1 MEKNIKS
8 FEIGLGNAEPI
19 ILETGWKAKQT
30 NGSIWAKHGDT
41 VVLLTAVMS
50 KKAPEDIDFFPL
62 TVNYIEKFYSVGKIP
77 GGFLKRESKPSD
89 RETLISRLIDR
100 PLRPIFPDG
109 FRNEVQIV
117 ATVVSSDN
125 KHASDILAI
134 NAASAAL
141 MISDIPFNGPVGAV
155 RVGKLDGEYIINPDV
170 AIFDNLTMN
179 IVLAGTEDAIVMV
192 EAGMKNVSEDEVVE
206 AFEKG
211 HDAIKQI
218 ILVQKKMR
226 EEIGLAKAEYKDF
239 SVPKDILEKV
249 YSECKKALFDAVMT
263 PGKKEKYEAID
274 RVKDEYMSKISEEL
288 GEKFSENEK
297 LFSEAYHEAEKKI
310 FRDITLDSKIRV
322 DGRKYDEIRPIDIEV
337 GLLPRAHGS
346 SLFTRGETQALVSV
360 TLGTKMDSQMVD
372 DIEGSSSKRFMLHY
386 NFPPFSVGEVGRM
399 GAPGRREVG
408 HGALAERAISYI
420 VPDESSF
427 PYTIRVVSEIL
438 ESNGSS
444 SMATVCGGCLSLMD
458 AGVPV
463 KDVVAGIAMGLI
475 YENGKYAIL
484 SDIMGIEDH
493 LGDMDFK
500 VAGTKTGITA
510 LQMDIKIEG
519 LKMELVREALA
530 AAKIGRL
537 YILDKMLSALPV
549 PREDLSAYAP
559 RFLTLNIN
567 PEKIGL
573 LIGPGG
579 KTIKG
584 IIEETGVSID
594 IMDEGVVNIFANS
607 KDSIDKAVDIVEAI
621 TGDLVV
627 DKNYSGK
634 VKKLMD
640 YGAFVEIAPGVEA
653 LLHVSQYS
661 HEKTDDLSKYLKV
674 GDRLEVKYL
683 GKDERGRHKISRK
696 ATLEKPKREE
706 NSVSTEQSEE

>member
-8 FEIGLGNAEPI
+8 FEIRLGEGAEPVV
-19 ILETGWKAKQT
+19 LETGWKAKQT
-30 NGSIWAKHGDT
+30 NGSIWARHGET
-41 VVLLTAVMS
+41 VVLVTAVMS
-50 KKAPEDIDFFPL
+50 KKAPEGIDFFPL
-62 TVNYIEKFYSVGKIP
+62 TVNYIEKFYAVGKIP
-77 GGFLKRESKPSD
+77 GGFIKRESKPSD
-89 RETLISRLIDR
+89 RETLVSRLIDR
-100 PLRPIFPDG
+100 PLRPLFPDG

-125 KHASDILAI
+125 NHASDILAI

-155 RVGKLDGEYIINPDV
+155 RIGKLNGEYLINPTMDL
-170 AIFDNLTMN
+170 FDELAMN
-179 IVLAGTEDAIVMV
+179 IVLVGTEDAIVMV
-192 EAGMKNVSEDEVVE
+192 EAGMKNVSEEEVVE

-211 HDAIKQI
+211 HEAIKKI
-218 ILVQKKMR
+218 IELQKKMR
-226 EEIGLAKAEYKDF
+226 EEIGLPKSEYKDL
-239 SVPKDILEKV
+239 SVPKDVLEKV
-249 YSECKKALFDAVMT
+249 YNDCRQSLFDAVMT

-274 RVKDEYMSKISEEL
+274 RVKEEYFKKLSEEL
-288 GEKFSENEK
+288 GEVFAENEK
-297 LFSEAYHEAEKKI
+297 VYSEAYHEAEKKI
-310 FRDITLDSKIRV
+310 FREITLDTKIRV

-346 SLFTRGETQALVSV
+346 ALFTRGETQALVST

-372 DIEGSSSKRFMLHY
+372 DIEGFTSKRFILHY
-386 NFPPFSVGEVGRM
+386 NFPPYSVGEVGRL

-408 HGALAERAISYI
+408 HGALAERALSYI
-420 VPDESSF
+420 IPDEASF

-463 KDVVAGIAMGLI
+463 KDTVAGIAMGLI
-475 YENGKYAIL
+475 YENNRYAIL
-484 SDIMGIEDH
+484 TDIMGIEDH

-519 LKMELVREALA
+519 LKMDLVREALS
-530 AAKIGRL
+530 AAKVGRL
-537 YILDKMLSALPV
+537 YILDKMLEVLPA
-549 PREDLSAYAP
+549 PKDELSPFAP
-559 RFLTLNIN
+559 RFLTLTIN

-584 IIEETGVSID
+584 IIDETGVSID
-594 IMDEGVVNIFANS
+594 IMDEGIVNIFASS
-607 KDSIDKAVDIVEAI
+607 KEAIDKAVGMVEAI
-621 TGDLVV
+621 VGELVI
-627 DKNYSGK
+627 DKIYNGK

-640 YGAFVEIAPGVEA
+640 YGAFLEIAPGVEA

-661 HEKTDDLSKYLKV
+661 HERVADLSKHLKV
-674 GDRLEVKYL
+674 GDELQVKYL

-696 ATLEKPKREE
+696 ALLEKLSKE
-706 NSVSTEQSEE
+706 EQSEE

>member
-8 FEIGLGNAEPI
+8 YEIRLGSNAEPI

-30 NGSIWAKHGDT
+30 NGSIWAKHGET
-41 VVLLTAVMS
+41 VVLVTAVMS
-50 KKAPEDIDFFPL
+50 KKVPEDIDFFPL

-89 RETLISRLIDR
+89 KETLIARLIDR

-117 ATVVSSDN
+117 ATVVSSDQKN
-125 KHASDILAI
+125 SPDVLSI

-155 RVGKLDGEYIINPDV
+155 RVGKLNGEYIINPD
-170 AIFDNLTMN
+170 ADLFDQLVMN

-192 EAGMKNVSEDEVVE
+192 EAGLKNVSEEEVVE

-211 HDAIKQI
+211 HQAIREI
-218 ILVQKKMR
+218 IAVQKKMR
-226 EEIGLAKAEYKDF
+226 EELGLPKADYKDF
-239 SVPKDILEKV
+239 SVPSGILEKV
-249 YSECKKALFDAVMT
+249 YADCKQSLFDAVMT
-263 PGKKEKYEAID
+263 KGKKEKYDAID
-274 RVKDEYMSKISEEL
+274 RVKDEYFEKLKTEL
-288 GEKFSENEK
+288 GEAFSEVES
-297 LFSEAYHEAEKKI
+297 LYSEAYHEVEKKI
-310 FRDITLDSKIRV
+310 FREITLENKIRV
-322 DGRKYDEIRPIDIEV
+322 DGRRYDEIRPIDIEV

-346 SLFTRGETQALVSV
+346 ALFTRGETQALVST
-360 TLGTKMDSQMVD
+360 TLGTKMDSQLVD
-372 DIEGSSSKRFMLHY
+372 DIEGNSSKRFMLHY

-408 HGALAERAISYI
+408 HGALAERALSFVI
-420 VPDESSF
+420 PDESEF

-463 KDVVAGIAMGLI
+463 KDMVAGIAMGLI
-475 YENGKYAIL
+475 YEKGRYAIL

-500 VAGTKTGITA
+500 VAGTKDGITA

-519 LKMELVREALA
+519 LSMDLVREALA
-530 AAKIGRL
+530 AAKVGRL
-537 YILDKMLSALPV
+537 HILSKMQEALAS
-549 PREDLSAYAP
+549 PRSDLSPYAP
-559 RFLTLNIN
+559 RFVTIN
-567 PEKIGL
+567 VDPEKVGL
-573 LIGPGG
+573 IIGPAG
-579 KTIKG
+579 KNIKA

-594 IMDEGVVNIFANS
+594 ILDGGVVNIFASS
-607 KDSIDKAVDIVEAI
+607 KDSIDSAIAMIEAI
-621 TGDLVV
+621 LGELTI
-627 DKNYSGK
+627 DKVYKGK

-640 YGAFVEIAPGVEA
+640 YGAFVEIAPGIEA

-661 HEKTDDLSKYLKV
+661 HEKVDDLSKYLKI
-674 GDRLEVKYL
+674 GDMVEVKYL

-696 ATLEKPKREE
+696 ATLEKI
-706 NSVSTEQSEE
+706 TQSE

>member
-1 MEKNIKS
+1 MDKNIKS
-8 FEIGLGNAEPI
+8 FEIGLGDAEPI

-50 KKAPEDIDFFPL
+50 KKVPEDIDFFPL

-155 RVGKLDGEYIINPDV
+155 RVGKLDGEYVINPDV
-170 AIFDNLTMN
+170 TVFDRLTMN

-218 ILVQKKMR
+218 IMVQKRMR
-226 EEIGLAKAEYKDF
+226 EEIGLAKAEYKNF
-239 SVPKDILEKV
+239 SVPKDILDKV
-249 YSECKKALFDAVMT
+249 YNDCKKALFDAVMT

-274 RVKDEYMSKISEEL
+274 RVKDEYMAKLSEEL
-288 GEKFSENEK
+288 GENFLENEK

-310 FRDITLDSKIRV
+310 FRDITLESKIRV

-337 GLLPRAHGS
+337 GILPRAHGS

-420 VPDESSF
+420 IPDESSF

-519 LKMELVREALA
+519 LKMDLVREALA
-530 AAKIGRL
+530 AAKVGRL

-549 PREDLSAYAP
+549 PREELSPYAP

-607 KDSIDKAVDIVEAI
+607 KDAIDRAVDIVEAI

-661 HEKTDDLSKYLKV
+661 HEKTDDLSKHLKV
-674 GDRLEVKYL
+674 GDKLEVKYL

-706 NSVSTEQSEE
+706 KADSIEHSEE

>member
-8 FEIGLGNAEPI
+8 YEIRLGSNAEPI

-30 NGSIWAKHGDT
+30 NGSIWAKHGET
-41 VVLLTAVMS
+41 VVLVTAVMS
-50 KKAPEDIDFFPL
+50 KKVPEDIDFFPL

-89 RETLISRLIDR
+89 KETLIARLIDR

-117 ATVVSSDN
+117 ATVVSSDQKN
-125 KHASDILAI
+125 SPDVLSI

-155 RVGKLDGEYIINPDV
+155 RVGKLNGEYIINPD
-170 AIFDNLTMN
+170 AELFDQLVMN

-192 EAGMKNVSEDEVVE
+192 EAGLKNVSEEEVVE

-211 HDAIKQI
+211 HQAIREI
-218 ILVQKKMR
+218 IAVQKKMR
-226 EEIGLAKAEYKDF
+226 EELGLPKAEYKDF
-239 SVPKDILEKV
+239 SVPADILEKV
-249 YSECKKALFDAVMT
+249 YAECKQSLFDAVMT
-263 PGKKEKYEAID
+263 KGKKEKYDAID
-274 RVKDEYMSKISEEL
+274 RVKDEYFEKLKTEL
-288 GEKFSENEK
+288 GEAFDEVES
-297 LFSEAYHEAEKKI
+297 LYSEAYHEVEKKI
-310 FRDITLDSKIRV
+310 FREITLENKIRV
-322 DGRKYDEIRPIDIEV
+322 DGRRYDEIRPIDIEV

-346 SLFTRGETQALVSV
+346 ALFTRGETQALVST
-360 TLGTKMDSQMVD
+360 TLGTKMDSQLVD
-372 DIEGSSSKRFMLHY
+372 DIEGNSSKRFMLHY

-408 HGALAERAISYI
+408 HGALAERALSFVI
-420 VPDESSF
+420 PDESDF

-463 KDVVAGIAMGLI
+463 KDMVAGIAMGLI
-475 YENGKYAIL
+475 YEKGRYAIL

-500 VAGTKTGITA
+500 VAGTKDGITA

-519 LKMELVREALA
+519 LSMDLVREALA
-530 AAKIGRL
+530 AARVGRL
-537 YILDKMLSALPV
+537 HILSKMQEVLAS
-549 PREDLSAYAP
+549 PRPDLSPYAP
-559 RFLTLNIN
+559 RFVTIN
-567 PEKIGL
+567 VDPEKVGL
-573 LIGPGG
+573 IIGPAG
-579 KTIKG
+579 KNIKA

-594 IMDEGVVNIFANS
+594 ILDGGVVNIFASS
-607 KDSIDKAVDIVEAI
+607 KDSIDSAISMIEAI
-621 TGDLVV
+621 LGELTI
-627 DKNYSGK
+627 DKVYKGK

-640 YGAFVEIAPGVEA
+640 YGAFVEIAPGIEA

-661 HEKTDDLSKYLKV
+661 FEKVDDLSKYLKI
-674 GDRLEVKYL
+674 GDVVEVKYL

-696 ATLEKPKREE
+696 ATLEKI
-706 NSVSTEQSEE
+706 TQSE

>member
-1 MEKNIKS
+1 MEKDIKS
-8 FEIGLGNAEPI
+8 YEIRLSENAEPI
-19 ILETGWKAKQT
+19 ILETGWIAKQT
-30 NGSIWAKHGDT
+30 NGSIWAKQGGT

-50 KKAPEDIDFFPL
+50 KKVPDDIDFFPL

-89 RETLISRLIDR
+89 RETLVARLIDR

-117 ATVVSSDN
+117 ATVVSSDGKN
-125 KHASDILAI
+125 ASDIIAI

-155 RVGKLDGEYIINPDV
+155 RIGKLNGEYVINPDV
-170 AIFDNLTMN
+170 STFDDLTMN
-179 IVLAGTEDAIVMV
+179 IVLAGTDDAIVMV
-192 EAGMKNVSEDEVVE
+192 EAGMKNVSEEEVVE
-206 AFEKG
+206 AFEIG
-211 HDAIKQI
+211 HNAIKQ
-218 ILVQKKMR
+218 LVALQKKMR
-226 EEIGLAKAEYKDF
+226 EEIGLPKSEYKDF
-239 SVPKDILEKV
+239 SVPKEILDKV
-249 YSECKKALFDAVMT
+249 YNDCKQSLFDAVMT
-263 PGKKEKYEAID
+263 PGKKEKYAAIE
-274 RVKDEYMSKISEEL
+274 RVKQEYLEKLSAEL
-288 GEKFSENEK
+288 GEAFDENEK
-297 LFSEAYHEAEKKI
+297 LYSEAYHEVERKI
-310 FRDITLDSKIRV
+310 FREITLNSKIRV

-337 GLLPRAHGS
+337 SVLPRAHGS
-346 SLFTRGETQALVSV
+346 ALFTRGETQALVST

-372 DIEGSSSKRFMLHY
+372 DIEGLSSKRFMLHY

-399 GAPGRREVG
+399 GAPGRREIG

-420 VPDESSF
+420 VPDESEF

-458 AGVPV
+458 AGIPV

-475 YENGKYAIL
+475 YEDGKYAIL

-519 LKMELVREALA
+519 LKMDLVREALA

-537 YILDKMLSALPV
+537 HILDKMLTVMPSPK
-549 PREDLSAYAP
+549 PEMSPYAP
-559 RFLTLNIN
+559 RFVSININ

-573 LIGPGG
+573 LIGPAG

-594 IMDEGVVNIFANS
+594 IMDEGFVNIFAND
-607 KDSIDKAVDIVEAI
+607 KASIDKAIGMVEAI

-627 DKNYSGK
+627 DKSYIGK
-634 VKKLMD
+634 VKRLMD
-640 YGAFVEIAPGVEA
+640 YGAFLELAPGVEA

-661 HEKTDDLSKYLKV
+661 HEKTDDLSKHLKV
-674 GDRLEVKYL
+674 GDKIEVKYL
-683 GKDERGRHKISRK
+683 GKDDRGRHKISRK
-696 ATLEKPKREE
+696 VLIPKPEKTEKENNTEE
-706 NSVSTEQSEE
+706 

>member
-8 FEIGLGNAEPI
+8 YEIRLGSNAEPI

-30 NGSIWAKHGDT
+30 NGSIWAKHGET
-41 VVLLTAVMS
+41 VVLVTAVMS
-50 KKAPEDIDFFPL
+50 KKVPEDIDFFPL

-89 RETLISRLIDR
+89 KETLIARLIDR

-117 ATVVSSDN
+117 ATVVSSDQKN
-125 KHASDILAI
+125 SPDVLSI

-155 RVGKLDGEYIINPDV
+155 RVGKLNGEYIINPD
-170 AIFDNLTMN
+170 AELFDQLVMN

-192 EAGMKNVSEDEVVE
+192 EAGLKNVSEEEVVE

-211 HDAIKQI
+211 HQAIREI
-218 ILVQKKMR
+218 IAVQKKMR
-226 EEIGLAKAEYKDF
+226 EELGLPKAEYKDF
-239 SVPKDILEKV
+239 SVPADILEKV
-249 YSECKKALFDAVMT
+249 YAECKQSLFDAVMT
-263 PGKKEKYEAID
+263 KGKKEKYDAIE
-274 RVKDEYMSKISEEL
+274 RVKDEYFEKLKTEL
-288 GEKFSENEK
+288 GEAFDQVES
-297 LFSEAYHEAEKKI
+297 LYSEAYHEVEKKI
-310 FRDITLDSKIRV
+310 FREITLENKIRV
-322 DGRKYDEIRPIDIEV
+322 DGRRYDEIRPIDIEV

-346 SLFTRGETQALVSV
+346 ALFTRGETQALVST
-360 TLGTKMDSQMVD
+360 TLGTKMDSQLVD
-372 DIEGSSSKRFMLHY
+372 DIEGNSSKRFMLHY

-408 HGALAERAISYI
+408 HGALAERALSFVI
-420 VPDESSF
+420 PDESDF

-463 KDVVAGIAMGLI
+463 KDMVAGIAMGLI
-475 YENGKYAIL
+475 YEKGRYAIL

-500 VAGTKTGITA
+500 VAGTKDGITA

-519 LKMELVREALA
+519 LSMDLVREALA
-530 AAKIGRL
+530 AARVGRL
-537 YILDKMLSALPV
+537 HILSKMQEVLAS
-549 PREDLSAYAP
+549 PRPDLSPYAP
-559 RFLTLNIN
+559 RFVTIN
-567 PEKIGL
+567 VDPEKVGL
-573 LIGPGG
+573 IIGPAG
-579 KTIKG
+579 KNIKA

-594 IMDEGVVNIFANS
+594 ILDGGVVNIFASS
-607 KDSIDKAVDIVEAI
+607 KDSIDSAISMIEAI
-621 TGDLVV
+621 LGELTI
-627 DKNYSGK
+627 DKVYKGK

-640 YGAFVEIAPGVEA
+640 YGAFVEIAPGIEA

-661 HEKTDDLSKYLKV
+661 FEKVDDLSKYLKI
-674 GDRLEVKYL
+674 GDVVEVKYL

-696 ATLEKPKREE
+696 ATLEKI
-706 NSVSTEQSEE
+706 TQSE

>member
-8 FEIGLGNAEPI
+8 FEIRLGSNAEPI
-19 ILETGWKAKQT
+19 ILETGWKAKQA
-30 NGSIWAKHGDT
+30 NGSIWAKHGGT
-41 VVLLTAVMS
+41 VVLVTAVMS
-50 KKAPEDIDFFPL
+50 KKAPDNIDFFPL

-89 RETLISRLIDR
+89 KETLIARLIDR

-117 ATVVSSDN
+117 ATVVSSDQRN
-125 KHASDILAI
+125 SSDVLAI

-155 RVGKLDGEYIINPDV
+155 RVGKLNGEYIINPD
-170 AIFDNLTMN
+170 ADIFDDLSVN

-192 EAGMKNVSEDEVVE
+192 EAGLKNASEEEVIE
-206 AFEKG
+206 AFERG
-211 HDAIKQI
+211 HQAIKEI
-218 ILVQKKMR
+218 VAVQKKMR
-226 EEIGLAKAEYKDF
+226 EEIGLPKAEYKDF
-239 SVPKDILEKV
+239 SVPSEILEKV
-249 YSECKKALFDAVMT
+249 YNDCKQSLYDAVMT
-263 PGKKEKYEAID
+263 KGKKEKYEAID
-274 RVKDEYMSKISEEL
+274 RVKDEYIEKLKSEL
-288 GEKFSENEK
+288 GEAFSEVEN
-297 LFSEAYHEAEKKI
+297 LYAEAYHEVEKRI
-310 FRDITLDSKIRV
+310 FRDITLESKIRV
-322 DGRKYDEIRPIDIEV
+322 DGRSYDEIRPIDIEV

-346 SLFTRGETQALVSV
+346 ALFTRGETQALVST

-372 DIEGSSSKRFMLHY
+372 DIEGNSSKRFMLHY

-399 GAPGRREVG
+399 GAPGRRELG
-408 HGALAERAISYI
+408 HGALAERALSFII
-420 VPDESSF
+420 PDESDF

-500 VAGTKTGITA
+500 VAGTKDGITA

-519 LKMELVREALA
+519 LSMNLVREALA
-530 AAKIGRL
+530 AAKVGRL
-537 YILDKMLSALPV
+537 HILSKMQEVLSA
-549 PREDLSAYAP
+549 PRSELSPYAP
-559 RFLTLNIN
+559 RFVTMQVD
-567 PEKIGL
+567 PEKVGMI
-573 LIGPGG
+573 IGPAG
-579 KTIKG
+579 KNIKA

-594 IMDEGVVNIFANS
+594 ILDGGVINIFASS
-607 KDSIDKAVDIVEAI
+607 KDAIDMAISMIEAI
-621 TGDLVV
+621 IGDLTV
-627 DKNYSGK
+627 DKVYKGK

-661 HEKTDDLSKYLKV
+661 HEKIDDIAKYLKV
-674 GDRLEVKYL
+674 GDTVEVKYL

-696 ATLEKPKREE
+696 AMIEKIAPAE
-706 NSVSTEQSEE
+706 

>member
-8 FEIGLGNAEPI
+8 YEIRLGSNAEPI

-30 NGSIWAKHGDT
+30 NGSIWAKHGET
-41 VVLLTAVMS
+41 VVLVTAVMS
-50 KKAPEDIDFFPL
+50 KKVPEDIDFFPL

-89 RETLISRLIDR
+89 KETLIARLIDR

-117 ATVVSSDN
+117 ATVVSSDQKN
-125 KHASDILAI
+125 SPDVLSI

-155 RVGKLDGEYIINPDV
+155 RVGKLNGEYIINPD
-170 AIFDNLTMN
+170 AELFDQLVMN

-192 EAGMKNVSEDEVVE
+192 EAGLKNVSEEEVVE

-211 HDAIKQI
+211 HQAIREI
-218 ILVQKKMR
+218 IAVQKKMR
-226 EEIGLAKAEYKDF
+226 EELGLPKAEYKDF
-239 SVPKDILEKV
+239 SVPADILEKV
-249 YSECKKALFDAVMT
+249 YAECKQSLFDAVMT
-263 PGKKEKYEAID
+263 KGKKEKYDAID
-274 RVKDEYMSKISEEL
+274 RVKDEYFEKLKTEL
-288 GEKFSENEK
+288 GEAFDEVES
-297 LFSEAYHEAEKKI
+297 LYSEAYHEVEKKI
-310 FRDITLDSKIRV
+310 FREITLENKIRV
-322 DGRKYDEIRPIDIEV
+322 DGRRYDEIRPIDIEV

-346 SLFTRGETQALVSV
+346 ALFTRGETQALVST
-360 TLGTKMDSQMVD
+360 TLGTKMDSQLVD
-372 DIEGSSSKRFMLHY
+372 DIEGNSSKRFMLHY

-408 HGALAERAISYI
+408 HGALAERALSFVI
-420 VPDESSF
+420 PDESEF

-463 KDVVAGIAMGLI
+463 KDMVAGIAMGLI
-475 YENGKYAIL
+475 YEKGRYAIL

-500 VAGTKTGITA
+500 VAGTKDGITA

-519 LKMELVREALA
+519 LSMDLVREALA
-530 AAKIGRL
+530 AARVGRL
-537 YILDKMLSALPV
+537 HILSKMQEVLAS
-549 PREDLSAYAP
+549 PRPDLSPYAP
-559 RFLTLNIN
+559 RFVTIN
-567 PEKIGL
+567 VDPEKVGMI
-573 LIGPGG
+573 IGPAG
-579 KTIKG
+579 KNIKA

-594 IMDEGVVNIFANS
+594 ILDGGVVNIFASS
-607 KDSIDKAVDIVEAI
+607 KDSIDSAIAMIEAI
-621 TGDLVV
+621 LGELTI
-627 DKNYSGK
+627 DKVYKGK

-640 YGAFVEIAPGVEA
+640 YGAFVEIAPGIEA

-661 HEKTDDLSKYLKV
+661 HEKVDDLSKYLKI
-674 GDRLEVKYL
+674 GDMVEVKYL

-696 ATLEKPKREE
+696 ATLEKI
-706 NSVSTEQSEE
+706 TQSE

>member
-8 FEIGLGNAEPI
+8 FEIRLGSNAEPI
-19 ILETGWKAKQT
+19 ILETGWKAKQA
-30 NGSIWAKHGDT
+30 NGSIWAKHGGT
-41 VVLLTAVMS
+41 VVLVTAVMS
-50 KKAPEDIDFFPL
+50 KKVPDNIDFFPL

-89 RETLISRLIDR
+89 KETLIARLIDR

-117 ATVVSSDN
+117 ATVVSSDQKN
-125 KHASDILAI
+125 SSDVLAI

-155 RVGKLDGEYIINPDV
+155 RVGKLNGEYIINPD
-170 AIFDNLTMN
+170 ADIFDDLSMN

-192 EAGMKNVSEDEVVE
+192 EAGLKNASEEEVIE
-206 AFEKG
+206 AFERG
-211 HDAIKQI
+211 HQAIKEI
-218 ILVQKKMR
+218 VAVQKKMR
-226 EEIGLAKAEYKDF
+226 EEIGLPKAEYKDF
-239 SVPKDILEKV
+239 SVPSEILEKV
-249 YSECKKALFDAVMT
+249 YNDCKQSLYDAVMT
-263 PGKKEKYEAID
+263 KGKKEKYEAID
-274 RVKDEYMSKISEEL
+274 RVKDEYIEKLKSEL
-288 GEKFSENEK
+288 GEAFSEVEN
-297 LFSEAYHEAEKKI
+297 LYAEAYHEVEKRI
-310 FRDITLDSKIRV
+310 FREITLESKIRV
-322 DGRKYDEIRPIDIEV
+322 DGRSYDEIRPIDIEV

-346 SLFTRGETQALVSV
+346 ALFTRGETQALVST

-372 DIEGSSSKRFMLHY
+372 DIEGNSSKRFMLHY

-408 HGALAERAISYI
+408 HGALAERALSFII
-420 VPDESSF
+420 PDESDF

-463 KDVVAGIAMGLI
+463 KDIVAGIAMGLI
-475 YENGKYAIL
+475 YEKGKYAIL

-500 VAGTKTGITA
+500 VAGTKDGITA

-519 LKMELVREALA
+519 LSMNLVREALA
-530 AAKIGRL
+530 AAKVGRL
-537 YILDKMLSALPV
+537 HILSKMQEVLSA
-549 PREDLSAYAP
+549 PRSELSPYAP
-559 RFLTLNIN
+559 RFVTMQVD
-567 PEKIGL
+567 PEKVGMI
-573 LIGPGG
+573 IGPAG
-579 KTIKG
+579 KNIKA

-594 IMDEGVVNIFANS
+594 ILDGGVINIFASS
-607 KDSIDKAVDIVEAI
+607 KDAIDMAISMIEAI
-621 TGDLVV
+621 IGDLTV
-627 DKNYSGK
+627 DKVYKGK

-661 HEKTDDLSKYLKV
+661 HEKIDDIAKYLKV
-674 GDRLEVKYL
+674 GDTVEVKYL

-696 ATLEKPKREE
+696 AMIEKIAPAE
-706 NSVSTEQSEE
+706 

>member
-8 FEIGLGNAEPI
+8 FEIRLGSNAEPI

-30 NGSIWAKHGDT
+30 NGSIWAKQGET
-41 VVLLTAVMS
+41 VVLVTAVMS
-50 KKAPEDIDFFPL
+50 KNVPDDIDFFPL
-62 TVNYIEKFYSVGKIP
+62 TVNYIEKFYAVGKIP
-77 GGFLKRESKPSD
+77 GGFIKREGKPSD
-89 RETLISRLIDR
+89 KETLIARLIDR

-117 ATVVSSDN
+117 ATVVSSDQKN
-125 KHASDILAI
+125 SPDILSI

-155 RVGKLDGEYIINPDV
+155 RVGKLNGEYIINPD
-170 AIFDNLTMN
+170 ADLFEQLSMN
-179 IVLAGTEDAIVMV
+179 IVLAGTDDAIVMV
-192 EAGMKNVSEDEVVE
+192 EAGLKNVSEEEVVE

-211 HDAIKQI
+211 HQAIREI
-218 ILVQKKMR
+218 VAVQRKMR
-226 EEIGLAKAEYKDF
+226 EEIGLTKAEYKDF
-239 SVPKDILEKV
+239 SVPSDILEKV
-249 YSECKKALFDAVMT
+249 YTDCKQALYEAVMT
-263 PGKKEKYEAID
+263 KGKKEKYEAID
-274 RVKDEYMSKISEEL
+274 RVKNEYFEKLKTDL
-288 GEKFSENEK
+288 GDSFSEVERIY
-297 LFSEAYHEAEKKI
+297 SEAYHEVEKKI
-310 FRDITLDSKIRV
+310 FREITLENKIRV
-322 DGRKYDEIRPIDIEV
+322 DGRRYDEIRPIDIEV

-346 SLFTRGETQALVSV
+346 ALFTRGETQALVST

-372 DIEGSSSKRFMLHY
+372 DIEGNSSKRFMLHY
-386 NFPPFSVGEVGRM
+386 NFPPYSVGEVGRM

-408 HGALAERAISYI
+408 HGALAERALTYI
-420 VPDESSF
+420 IPDESDF

-458 AGVPV
+458 AGVPI
-463 KDVVAGIAMGLI
+463 KDMVAGIAMGLI
-475 YENGKYAIL
+475 YEKGKYAIL

-500 VAGTKTGITA
+500 VAGTKDGITA

-519 LKMELVREALA
+519 LSMDLVREALS

-537 YILDKMLSALPV
+537 HILSKMQEVLSS
-549 PREDLSAYAP
+549 PRNELSPYAP
-559 RFLTLNIN
+559 RFVTMNVD
-567 PEKIGL
+567 PEKVGL
-573 LIGPGG
+573 IIGPAG
-579 KTIKG
+579 KNIKA

-594 IMDEGVVNIFANS
+594 ILDGGVVNIFASS
-607 KDSIDKAVDIVEAI
+607 KDAIDSAIGMIEAIVGDLTIDKVY
-621 TGDLVV
+621 
-627 DKNYSGK
+627 KGK

-640 YGAFVEIAPGVEA
+640 YGAFVEIAPGLEA

-661 HEKTDDLSKYLKV
+661 HEKVDDLSKYLKV
-674 GDRLEVKYL
+674 GDVVQVKYL

-696 ATLEKPKREE
+696 ATLEKITP
-706 NSVSTEQSEE
+706 SSE

>member
-8 FEIGLGNAEPI
+8 YEIRLGSNAEPI

-30 NGSIWAKHGDT
+30 NGSIWAKHGET
-41 VVLLTAVMS
+41 VVLVTAVMS
-50 KKAPEDIDFFPL
+50 KKVPEDIDFFPL

-89 RETLISRLIDR
+89 KETLIARLIDR

-117 ATVVSSDN
+117 ATVVSSDQKN
-125 KHASDILAI
+125 SPDVLSI

-155 RVGKLDGEYIINPDV
+155 RVGKLNGEYIINPD
-170 AIFDNLTMN
+170 ADLFDQLVMN

-192 EAGMKNVSEDEVVE
+192 EAGLKNVSEEEVVE

-211 HDAIKQI
+211 HQAIREI
-218 ILVQKKMR
+218 IAVQKKMR
-226 EEIGLAKAEYKDF
+226 EELGLPKADYKDF
-239 SVPKDILEKV
+239 SVPSGILEKV
-249 YSECKKALFDAVMT
+249 YADCKQSLFDAVMT
-263 PGKKEKYEAID
+263 KGKKEKYDAID
-274 RVKDEYMSKISEEL
+274 RVKDEYFEKLKTEL
-288 GEKFSENEK
+288 GEAFSEVES
-297 LFSEAYHEAEKKI
+297 LYSEAYHEVEKKI
-310 FRDITLDSKIRV
+310 FREITLENKIRV
-322 DGRKYDEIRPIDIEV
+322 DGRRYDEIRPIDIEV

-346 SLFTRGETQALVSV
+346 ALFTRGETQALVST
-360 TLGTKMDSQMVD
+360 TLGTKMDSQLVD
-372 DIEGSSSKRFMLHY
+372 DIEGNSSKRFMLHY

-408 HGALAERAISYI
+408 HGALAERALSFVI
-420 VPDESSF
+420 PDESEF

-463 KDVVAGIAMGLI
+463 KDMVAGIAMGLI
-475 YENGKYAIL
+475 YEKGRYAIL

-500 VAGTKTGITA
+500 VAGTKDGITA

-519 LKMELVREALA
+519 LSMDLVREALA
-530 AAKIGRL
+530 AAKVGRL
-537 YILDKMLSALPV
+537 HILSKMQEALAS
-549 PREDLSAYAP
+549 PRSDLSPYAP
-559 RFLTLNIN
+559 RFVTIN
-567 PEKIGL
+567 VDPEKVGL
-573 LIGPGG
+573 IIGPAG
-579 KTIKG
+579 KNIKA

-594 IMDEGVVNIFANS
+594 ILDGGVVNIFASS
-607 KDSIDKAVDIVEAI
+607 KDSIDSAIAMIEAI
-621 TGDLVV
+621 LGELTI
-627 DKNYSGK
+627 DKVYKGK

-640 YGAFVEIAPGVEA
+640 YGAFVEIAPGIEA
-653 LLHVSQYS
+653 LLHVS
-661 HEKTDDLSKYLKV
+661 
-674 GDRLEVKYL
+674 
-683 GKDERGRHKISRK
+683 
-696 ATLEKPKREE
+696 
-706 NSVSTEQSEE
+706 